1 MDVHKQRHA
10 SYQKVCD
17 ARKRPI
23 RGLWLRHGRYYA
35 RLAIED
41 TATGGKQTRRVP
53 LEGVST
59 VAPAAAELRRLQT
72 QRETNELPVTKRT
85 PKFCDYVKEYFACF
99 ELVKDAKREATLE
112 TERAPLNQWVA
123 HLGET
128 RLDRIN
134 QATVNGF
141 IARRQ
146 GEGVRGERLISA

>member
-1 MDVHKQRHA
+1 M
-10 SYQKVCD
+10 
-17 ARKRPI
+17 
-23 RGLWLRHGRYYA
+23 
-35 RLAIED
+35 
-41 TATGGKQTRRVP
+41 
-53 LEGVST
+53 
-59 VAPAAAELRRLQT
+59 APAAAELRRLQT